1 MAERTGWG
9 DRRGCD
15 RMAKRTSTHAG
26 LFCVRDTIWQMSS
39 RSSTPAAVVFGIATC
54 FNGCGFSNRS
64 SKRAQAEVRNRTE
77 GAAALRRDVM
87 AMQ

>member
-1 MAERTGWG
+1 
-9 DRRGCD
+9 
-15 RMAKRTSTHAG
+15 
-26 LFCVRDTIWQMSS
+26 MSS
-39 RSSTPAAVVFGIATC
+39 RSSTAAAVVFGIATC

-64 SKRAQAEVRNRTE
+64 SKRAHAEVRNRTE